1 MKIRKLLALTVPVIF
16 ACLPLALP
24 AADFDEQLQNIQT
37 DWGIANYQLPRGQ
50 KEAAFKK
57 LVADAER
64 LAAANPTRPE
74 PKIWEAIARS
84 GYAGAMGGVK
94 SMFKAM
100 PQVKQARD
108 LLLAAEKIDSSALN
122 GSALTSLGSLYYM
135 VPGWPIGF
143 GDKEKAEQYLK
154 KALQINPDG
163 IDPNYFYG
171 DFLAQQ
177 GNEAEAKKHLEKA
190 LAAAPRP
197 NRPVAD
203 AGRIKEING
212 LMSRL

>member
-1 MKIRKLLALTVPVIF
+1 MKIRKLLALTVPVIL
-16 ACLPLALP
+16 ACLPLTLP
-24 AADFDEQLQNIQT
+24 AADFDQQLQNLQT
-37 DWGIANYQLPRGQ
+37 NWGIANYQLPRGQ
-50 KEAAFKK
+50 QEAAFKK

-64 LAAANPTRPE
+64 LASANPTRPE

-94 SMFKAM
+94 SLFKAM

-108 LLLAAEKIDSSALN
+108 LLLAAEKIDPSALN
-122 GSALTSLGSLYYM
+122 GSALTSLGSLYYL

-177 GNEAEAKKHLEKA
+177 GNKVAARKYLEKA

-203 AGRIKEING
+203 AGRIKEINA
-212 LMSRL
+212 LISRL

>member
-1 MKIRKLLALTVPVIF
+1 MKISKLLALAIPLALT
-16 ACLPLALP
+16 CLPLALP
-24 AADFDEQLQNIQT
+24 AADFDEQLQSIQT
-37 DWGIANYQLPRGQ
+37 AWGVANYQLPKGQ
-50 KEAAFKK
+50 KEAAFVK

-64 LAAANPTRPE
+64 LTSVNPTRPE

-108 LLLAAEKIDSSALN
+108 LLLEAEGIDSSALN
-122 GSALTSLGSLYYM
+122 GSALTTLGSLYYM

-143 GDKEKAEQYLK
+143 GNKEKAEQYLK
-154 KALQINPDG
+154 KSLQVNPDG

-177 GNEAEAKKHLEKA
+177 GDKVGAKKRLEKA

-203 AGRIKEING
+203 AGRIKEIKA
-212 LMSRL
+212 LLSSL